1 MKGGNVRA
9 EYPAQEHNTRTS
21 SGLKLKPFN
30 QDSRTQT
37 SLPPYLV
44 QLFFQALWWMINCT
58 EYNIIISLFVFLINI
73 GSCRIIAAL
82 KGLHYKF
89 FKFHNMKQCCSI
101 STESAPP
108 QSRTPSTRNI
118 GSSSCINQ
126 KVLLTDYSYY
136 DAYSHTTKY
145 ICIWTKWALS
155 SHLKASKINCWTGEK
170 HP

>member
-1 MKGGNVRA
+1 
-9 EYPAQEHNTRTS
+9 
-21 SGLKLKPFN
+21 
-30 QDSRTQT
+30 
-37 SLPPYLV
+37 
-44 QLFFQALWWMINCT
+44 MINCT

-73 GSCRIIAAL
+73 GSCSIIAAL

-89 FKFHNMKQCCSI
+89 LKFHNMKQCCSI

-155 SHLKASKINCWTGEK
+155 SHLKASKRNC
-170 HP
+170 